1 MANFLHGVETVEV
14 NTGARPIRAVKAGVI
29 GIIGTA
35 PTLVDKTE
43 PILITS
49 KQDADEKLGPAML
62 EFTLRRHVDIIL
74 KQGNATIVAVNVYD
88 GTDHTVLIEDEVKT
102 INAQGFFYLNEQLIF
117 NPNNANLV
125 VKSFDEET
133 TYVRNEDYTFDEHGK
148 ITITNPTLLET
159 PNTQLKVTYRAHR
172 ASLVDDA
179 DIIGGITDGERSGLE
194 VFDLAKTM
202 YNFAPKIILCPVFD
216 FSTPVTDALIGKAE
230 TLRARALINA
240 NPQVATVSDAIV
252 ERGPQGAFNF
262 RTGSKRA
269 VLCYPAR
276 LVPWKNGGNDIIGLA
291 TFLAGVW
298 SNTINKEGY
307 WVSPSNH
314 EMLGSGQEQYR
325 VTGGFS
331 GPVEGAGEANQLN
344 EVGIVTH
351 LNVFGKAPL
360 TWGNR
365 SAAWPTSTAVD
376 NFLPV
381 LLTADVIDESIED
394 AMLPF
399 IDKPITNAVIDSI
412 KETVNAFLNTLV
424 GRGAVLPG
432 SECVY
437 DPADNP
443 VSELALGHLTFQN
456 QYLPPTPA
464 ERITFKR
471 YLYTELLANLQQQ

>member
-35 PTLVDKTE
+35 PFGSVNE

-49 KQDADEKLGPAML
+49 LRDADEKLGPAML
-62 EFTLRRHVDIIL
+62 EYTLRRHVDVIL
-74 KQGNATIVAVNVYD
+74 AQGDATIVAVNIYNWQNQ
-88 GTDHTVLIEDEVKT
+88 TVLVEDEVRT
-102 INAQGFFYLNEQLIF
+102 INAEGFFYLTSQLIF
-117 NPNNANLV
+117 NPNAQNLV
-125 VKSFDEET
+125 VKSMDGNT
-133 TYVRNEDYTFDEHGK
+133 TYVRNTDYRFDEHGK
-148 ITITNPTLLET
+148 ITILNADLLEN
-159 PNTQLKVTYRAHR
+159 PNTQVKVTYRSHR

-179 DIIGGITDGERSGLE
+179 DVTGGITDGVRTGLA

-202 YNFAPKIILCPVFD
+202 FNFAPKILLCPVFCT
-216 FSTPVTDALIGKAE
+216 STVVTDALISKANS
-230 TLRARALINA
+230 LRARALVDA
-240 NPQVATVSDAIV
+240 HPQVMNTQDAIS
-252 ERGPQGAFNF
+252 ERGPSGTYNF

-269 VLCYPAR
+269 VLCYPSR
-276 LVPWKNGGNDIIGLA
+276 LVAWKNGGNDIIGLSS
-291 TFLAGVW
+291 FLAGVW

-314 EMLGSGQEQYR
+314 EMLGSGSEQYR
-325 VTGGFS
+325 VTGGIS
-331 GPVEGAGEANQLN
+331 DPTGEANLLN

-351 LNVFGKAPL
+351 LNVFGKSPL

-424 GRGAVLPG
+424 GRGALLPG

-443 VSELALGHLTFQN
+443 VQELALGHLTFQN